1 MTPCTHTSASP
12 LLSVTFFVPQL
23 IRNVVPH
30 LLVSVFIAFL
40 GHPKI
45 LALVPQVKKRVA
57 QKVCVHS
64 LTIAYITP
72 AVMSLLLGQT
82 IIRST
87 SAEGSTMTGPDIAV
101 TFSLLAGATIL
112 FIGLVRLGILVDF
125 IPGV

>member
-1 MTPCTHTSASP
+1 
-12 LLSVTFFVPQL
+12 
-23 IRNVVPH
+23 
-30 LLVSVFIAFL
+30 
-40 GHPKI
+40 
-45 LALVPQVKKRVA
+45 
-57 QKVCVHS
+57 
-64 LTIAYITP
+64 
-72 AVMSLLLGQT
+72 MSLLLGQT

>member
-1 MTPCTHTSASP
+1 M
-12 LLSVTFFVPQL
+12 
-23 IRNVVPH
+23 
-30 LLVSVFIAFL
+30 FIAFL

-45 LALVPQVKKRVA
+45 LALVPQVKKRGGSKKFVYT
-57 QKVCVHS
+57 HHHH
-64 LTIAYITP
+64 ITP